1 MEERLDFD
9 VDINV
14 DARKVGPAAN
24 AVDDLTTKLYRSG
37 KALEAFERVHKDSQG
52 RWRDAKGRFLGA
64 GQGIDEFGNKVSG
77 ASAKMSAASGKIVQL
92 ASALSV
98 LKTGLGLASGA
109 YGLFE
114 KGSEYAIKA
123 MGERSATIRGY
134 TQLLGG
140 DKKQANLEYYRAQQF
155 SQKTD
160 FTSETIEKSQARLMA
175 QGFRGKDLY
184 ATLFSAADLAAIMP
198 GDKNQTLERVTMAMS
213 QIKAKGRLQGEELTQ
228 QLAESGL
235 NTTLVKQ
242 QLMKSLGLKS
252 TLEVDRKMGKGEIS
266 ADVAL
271 PAIQRAILQQLG
283 TSKAGEYATSASG
296 SLTGLVSN
304 RDEAMQNLLKGFDG
318 DQNLPAMERYK
329 KALTEQGKLFDINTR
344 TGKGLSL
351 VVQDMANAALDAKG
365 AWTEFQSG
373 FLESFAGSY
382 AKELNTG
389 GRNFDTEATTVAVR
403 NLGEAIG
410 RLGSVAAQAIGGTG
424 GLTAVLAQ
432 RGANV
437 ANGLAEFGGK
447 LQSGNYGGALKDIG
461 SAYLN
466 NTLAP
471 AVLGATPVGRG
482 LKTLYDRYG
491 HADNMPNKEDFDMTG
506 AFASR
511 AKIPGVIPQVSKKEI
526 EAEKKAAAAAKKSS
540 QEYRGVFW
548 GYDYNGQ
555 SMGQWAQPTLGDMM
569 KGTHTTAAAL
579 TTAINGR
586 MPDQTVQIIIQG
598 YGKDKMELARTI
610 ATELSRV
617 ARSPR

>member
-1 MEERLDFD
+1 MDERLGFELDID
-9 VDINV
+9 VD
-14 DARKVGPAAN
+14 AHKVPAA
-24 AVDDLTTKLYRSG
+24 VQLLGQMDDRLMRIG
-37 KALEAFERVHKDSQG
+37 KSLERFEVGTRRMGESSNRVRG
-52 RWRDAKGRFLGA
+52 MV
-64 GQGIDEFGNKVSG
+64 GNFTE
-77 ASAKMSAASGKIVQL
+77 L
-92 ASALSV
+92 ASAAQ
-98 LKTGLGLASGA
+98 LAGRAFDVVSKAWGV
-109 YGLFE
+109 FE
-114 KGSEYAIKA
+114 KGGDYAVKA

-213 QIKAKGRLQGEELTQ
+213 QIKAKGKLQGEELTQ
-228 QLAESGL
+228 QLAEAGL

-252 TLEVDRKMGKGEIS
+252 TAEVDKRMGKGEIS

-296 SLTGLVSN
+296 SLTGLISN
-304 RDEAMQNLLKGFDG
+304 RDEAVQNLLKGFDG
-318 DQNLPAMERYK
+318 DENLPAMDRYK
-329 KALTEQGKLFDINTR
+329 KALTEQGKLFDINAK
-344 TGKGLSL
+344 TGKQLSL
-351 VVQDMANAALDAKG
+351 VVQDMANAAVDAKS
-365 AWTEFQSG
+365 AWTEFTSG

-511 AKIPGVIPQVSKKEI
+511 VKIPSVIPQVSKKEI
-526 EAEKKAAAAAKKSS
+526 AAAKAAKAAKKAG

-586 MPDQTVQIIIQG
+586 APDQTVQIIIQG
-598 YGKDKMELARTI
+598 YNGDKMELARTVC
-610 ATELSRV
+610 TELGRL

>member
-1 MEERLDFD
+1 MDERLGFELDID
-9 VDINV
+9 VD
-14 DARKVGPAAN
+14 AHKVPAA
-24 AVDDLTTKLYRSG
+24 VQLLGQMDDRLMRIG
-37 KALEAFERVHKDSQG
+37 KSLERFEVGTRRMGESSNRVRG
-52 RWRDAKGRFLGA
+52 MV
-64 GQGIDEFGNKVSG
+64 GNFTE
-77 ASAKMSAASGKIVQL
+77 L
-92 ASALSV
+92 ASAAQ
-98 LKTGLGLASGA
+98 LAGRAFDVVSKAWGA
-109 YGLFE
+109 FE
-114 KGSEYAIKA
+114 KGGDYAVKA

-160 FTSETIEKSQARLMA
+160 FTSEQIEKSQARLMA

-213 QIKAKGRLQGEELTQ
+213 QIKAKGKLQGEELTG
-228 QLAESGL
+228 QLAEAGL
-235 NTTLVKQ
+235 NTTMVKEQ
-242 QLMKSLGLKS
+242 IMKSMGLKS
-252 TLEVDRKMGKGEIS
+252 TAEVDKKMGKGEIS
-266 ADVAL
+266 AAVAL

-296 SLTGLVSN
+296 SLTGLISN
-304 RDEAMQNLLKGFDG
+304 RDEAVQNLLKGFDG
-318 DQNLPAMERYK
+318 DENLPAMERYK
-329 KALTEQGKLFDINTR
+329 KALTEQGKLFDINSR

-351 VVQDMANAALDAKG
+351 VVQDMANAALDAKS
-365 AWTEFQSG
+365 AWTEFTSG
-373 FLESFAGSY
+373 FLDSFAGSY
-382 AKELNTG
+382 AKELNSS
-389 GRNFDTEATTVAVR
+389 GRNFDTEYATVAVR

-410 RLGSVAAQAIGGTG
+410 KLGTVAAQAIGGTG
-424 GLTAVLAQ
+424 SLTAVLAQ
-432 RGANV
+432 KGANV

-491 HADNMPNKEDFDMTG
+491 HADTMPTKDDFDMTG

-511 AKIPGVIPQVSKKEI
+511 ANIPRTIPQVSKKEI
-526 EAEKKAAAAAKKSS
+526 AAAKAEAAAKKGSN
-540 QEYRGVFW
+540 EYRGVFW
-548 GYDYNGQ
+548 GYDYNGG
-555 SMGQWAQPTLGDMM
+555 MTGQWAQPTLGDMV
-569 KGTHTTAAAL
+569 KGSHTTASAL

-586 MPDQTVQIIIQG
+586 VADQQVQIIIQG
-598 YGKDKMELARTI
+598 YGKDKLELARQI
-610 ATELSRV
+610 ATELGRV

>member
-1 MEERLDFD
+1 MDERLGFELDID
-9 VDINV
+9 VD
-14 DARKVGPAAN
+14 AHKVPAA
-24 AVDDLTTKLYRSG
+24 VQLLGQMDDRLMRIG
-37 KALEAFERVHKDSQG
+37 KSLERFEVGTRRMGESSNRVRG
-52 RWRDAKGRFLGA
+52 MV
-64 GQGIDEFGNKVSG
+64 GNFTE
-77 ASAKMSAASGKIVQL
+77 L
-92 ASALSV
+92 ASAAQ
-98 LKTGLGLASGA
+98 LAGRAFDVVSKAWGV
-109 YGLFE
+109 FE
-114 KGSEYAIKA
+114 KGGDYAVKA

-213 QIKAKGRLQGEELTQ
+213 QIKAKGKLQGEELTG
-228 QLAESGL
+228 QLAEAGL

-242 QLMKSLGLKS
+242 QLMKSLKLKS
-252 TLEVDRKMGKGEIS
+252 TAEVDKKMGKGEIS

-283 TSKAGEYATSASG
+283 TGKAGEYATSASG
-296 SLTGLVSN
+296 SLTGLISN
-304 RDEAMQNLLKGFDG
+304 RDEAVQNLLKGFDG

-432 RGANV
+432 KGANV

-511 AKIPGVIPQVSKKEI
+511 VKIPSVIPQVSKKEI
-526 EAEKKAAAAAKKSS
+526 AAAKAAEAAKKAG

>member
-1 MEERLDFD
+1 MDERLGFELDID
-9 VDINV
+9 VD
-14 DARKVGPAAN
+14 AHKVPAA
-24 AVDDLTTKLYRSG
+24 VQLLGQMDDRLMRIG
-37 KALEAFERVHKDSQG
+37 KSLERFEVGTRRMGESSNRVRG
-52 RWRDAKGRFLGA
+52 MV
-64 GQGIDEFGNKVSG
+64 GNFTE
-77 ASAKMSAASGKIVQL
+77 L
-92 ASALSV
+92 ASAAQ
-98 LKTGLGLASGA
+98 LAGRAFDVVSKAWGV
-109 YGLFE
+109 FE
-114 KGSEYAIKA
+114 KGGDYAVKA

-160 FTSETIEKSQARLMA
+160 FTSEQIEKSQARLMA

-213 QIKAKGRLQGEELTQ
+213 QIKAKGKLQGEELTQ
-228 QLAESGL
+228 QLAEAGL
-235 NTTLVKQ
+235 NTALVKQ

-252 TLEVDRKMGKGEIS
+252 TAEVDKRMGKGEIG

-296 SLTGLVSN
+296 SLTGLISN
-304 RDEAMQNLLKGFDG
+304 RDEAVQNLLKGFDG

-329 KALTEQGKLFDINTR
+329 KALTEQGKLFDINSR

-365 AWTEFQSG
+365 AWTEFASG

-511 AKIPGVIPQVSKKEI
+511 ASIPRVIPQVSKKEI
-526 EAEKKAAAAAKKSS
+526 AAAKAAKAAKKAG

-555 SMGQWAQPTLGDMM
+555 STGQWAQPTLGDMM

-586 MPDQTVQIIIQG
+586 MPDQNVQIIIQG

>member
-1 MEERLDFD
+1 MDERLGFELDID
-9 VDINV
+9 VD
-14 DARKVGPAAN
+14 AHKVPAA
-24 AVDDLTTKLYRSG
+24 VQLLGQMDDRLMRIG
-37 KALEAFERVHKDSQG
+37 KSLERFEVGTRRMGESSNRVRG
-52 RWRDAKGRFLGA
+52 MV
-64 GQGIDEFGNKVSG
+64 GNFTE
-77 ASAKMSAASGKIVQL
+77 L
-92 ASALSV
+92 ASAAQ
-98 LKTGLGLASGA
+98 LAGRAFDVVSKAWGV
-109 YGLFE
+109 FE
-114 KGSEYAIKA
+114 KGGDYAVNA

-213 QIKAKGRLQGEELTQ
+213 QIKAKGKLQGEELTG
-228 QLAESGL
+228 QLAEAGL

-242 QLMKSLGLKS
+242 QLMKSLKLKS
-252 TLEVDRKMGKGEIS
+252 TAEVDKKMGKGEIS

-296 SLTGLVSN
+296 SLTGLISN
-304 RDEAMQNLLKGFDG
+304 RDEAVQNLLKGFDG
-318 DQNLPAMERYK
+318 DENLPAMDRYK
-329 KALTEQGKLFDINTR
+329 KALTEQGKLFDINAK
-344 TGKGLSL
+344 TGKQLSL
-351 VVQDMANAALDAKG
+351 VVQDMANAAVDAKS
-365 AWTEFQSG
+365 AWTEFTSG

-410 RLGSVAAQAIGGTG
+410 RLGSVAAQANGGTG

-432 RGANV
+432 KGANV

-447 LQSGNYGGALKDIG
+447 LQSGNYGGALKDVT

-511 AKIPGVIPQVSKKEI
+511 VKIPGVIPQVSKKEI
-526 EAEKKAAAAAKKSS
+526 AAANAADAAKKSKS
-540 QEYRGVFW
+540 PYRGLMW
-548 GYDYNGQ
+548 GYDFDGGIT
-555 SMGQWAQPTLGDMM
+555 GQWANQPTLGAMM
-569 KGTHTTAAAL
+569 QGTHTTAAAL
-579 TTAINGR
+579 TTAISAR
-586 MPDQTVQIIIQG
+586 QPEQHIEIIVQG
-598 YGKDKMELARTI
+598 YNRDKMELVQEI
-610 ATELSRV
+610 AATLGRIN
-617 ARSPR
+617 RSPR

>member
-1 MEERLDFD
+1 MDERLGFELDID
-9 VDINV
+9 VD
-14 DARKVGPAAN
+14 AHKVPAA
-24 AVDDLTTKLYRSG
+24 VQLLGQMDDRLMRIG
-37 KALEAFERVHKDSQG
+37 KSLERFEVGTRRMGESSNRVRG
-52 RWRDAKGRFLGA
+52 MV
-64 GQGIDEFGNKVSG
+64 GNFTE
-77 ASAKMSAASGKIVQL
+77 L
-92 ASALSV
+92 ASAAQ
-98 LKTGLGLASGA
+98 LAGRALAVVSKAWGV
-109 YGLFE
+109 FE
-114 KGSEYAIKA
+114 KGGDYAVKA

-160 FTSETIEKSQARLMA
+160 FTSEQIEKSQARLMA

-213 QIKAKGRLQGEELTQ
+213 QIKAKGKLQGEELTQ
-228 QLAESGL
+228 QLAEAGL

-242 QLMKSLGLKS
+242 QPMKSLGLKS
-252 TLEVDRKMGKGEIS
+252 TAEVDKKMGKGEIS
-266 ADVAL
+266 AAVAL

-296 SLTGLVSN
+296 SLTGLISN
-304 RDEAMQNLLKGFDG
+304 RDEAVQNLLKGFDG
-318 DQNLPAMERYK
+318 DENLPAMDRYK
-329 KALTEQGKLFDINTR
+329 KALTEQGKLFDINAK
-344 TGKGLSL
+344 TGKQLSL
-351 VVQDMANAALDAKG
+351 VVQDMANAAVDAKS
-365 AWTEFQSG
+365 AWTEFTSG
-373 FLESFAGSY
+373 FLESFASSY

-389 GRNFDTEATTVAVR
+389 GRNFDTEATTVAGR

-511 AKIPGVIPQVSKKEI
+511 ANIPRVIPQVSKKEI
-526 EAEKKAAAAAKKSS
+526 AAAKAADAAKKGKS
-540 QEYRGVFW
+540 QYRGLMW
-548 GYDYNGQ
+548 GYDFDGGIT
-555 SMGQWAQPTLGDMM
+555 GQWANQPTLGAMM
-569 KGTHTTAAAL
+569 QGTHTTAAAL
-579 TTAINGR
+579 TTAISAR
-586 MPDQTVQIIIQG
+586 QPDQHIEIIIQG
-598 YGKDKMELARTI
+598 YNRDKMELVQEI
-610 ATELSRV
+610 ATTLGRIN
-617 ARSPR
+617 RSPR